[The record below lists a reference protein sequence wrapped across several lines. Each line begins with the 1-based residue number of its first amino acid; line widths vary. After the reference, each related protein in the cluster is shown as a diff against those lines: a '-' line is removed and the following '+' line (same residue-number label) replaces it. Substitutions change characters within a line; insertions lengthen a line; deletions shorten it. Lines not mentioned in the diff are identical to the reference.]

1 MALLL
6 SSLEALGR
14 RRNVAGP
21 LLLLNL
27 ALYVSML
34 GFASWA
40 LNTFVD
46 DIAGGDHEKEY
57 YPPADDAC
65 MCMGTPAGA
74 APRSAGDEATL
85 HFIQFAL
92 LAAVLGTAAKAAAA
106 FHARA
111 SWRPQGLAAAAALA
125 TVAWAATA
133 LALGLACKEMRAA
146 AAARGW
152 RMRALE
158 ALTATLAVTQ
168 LAYVLMLHR
177 AAADSDAD
185 THAYA
190 AAGDDQCEPGCST
203 ATEGDDVD
211 CQDQDAQQQ
220 QHGRHHHHHHRQ
232 GGGGPSC
239 NVM

>member
-1 MALLL
+1 MALL
-6 SSLEALGR
+6 SLEAMG

-27 ALYVSML
+27 ALYVSMM

-40 LNTFVD
+40 LNSFVD
-46 DIAGGDHEKEY
+46 DIGDQEY

-65 MCMGTPAGA
+65 MCTGTPAGA
-74 APRSAGDEATL
+74 AGPRSAGDEATL
-85 HFIQFAL
+85 HFIQLAL
-92 LAAVLGTAAKAAAA
+92 LAAVLGSAAKAAAA

-111 SWRPQGLAAAAALA
+111 SWRPQGLAAVAALG

-152 RMRALE
+152 QMRALE
-158 ALTATLAVTQ
+158 AITATLAVTQ

-177 AAADSDAD
+177 AAAADAD
-185 THAYA
+185 EDDTADADA
-190 AAGDDQCEPGCST
+190 AACSGDQCEPGCST
-203 ATEGDDVD
+203 ATEGDDDVD
-211 CQDQDAQQQ
+211 CQDAQRQR
-220 QHGRHHHHHHRQ
+220 QHGRHHHHRQ
-232 GGGGPSC
+232 GGGPACS
-239 NVM
+239 VM

>member
-57 YPPADDAC
+57 YP
-65 MCMGTPAGA
+65 PAGA